1 MSIRRDARVIQKDLY
16 QSGREVK
23 SSPTTQEQL
32 KFVLSENRNCEPNR
46 SKMAATKV
54 NFPVRSD
61 HESGQTSK
69 KVTFFINGD
78 RNFKGQVMVITPR
91 RFRNV
96 DMLLNELCRLTHF
109 RDLPLGVRYLFSL
122 ESGTR
127 VDTLDQL
134 IDGKAYVCSSHSSLK
149 KVSYGGKPAIALWSS
164 KQHIDFPDIQRMPHN
179 ESKRRPVDVAP
190 VRGAEPSRRR
200 GFSDPRSN
208 PEDNN
213 RLIIKPKT
221 VQVIRNGSQKPR
233 PVVTALLNKRTAQNL
248 EQVLDE
254 VSNSLRNA
262 GGLSPPRKL
271 YSISGH
277 QIRDVLELFRDEN
290 NIFIAVGSEKF
301 SREDITDIME
311 DFEQRNS
318 KKEMAKRKQSRIG
331 NDGMSQSKQKNTKEH
346 EHLKPIGKSVNKPEE
361 NKLPKLPDIHK
372 KVENKPRPE
381 NINRTHVQGNSNP
394 KRVHLAKNTYE
405 RTPEKKP
412 TNSVKLPQIGNA
424 NLVSNSEKENVKNWD
439 LSRQNNEE
447 SDRVNESIEPFD
459 VREVDTTKPSRKVSV
474 SKKRDNDKID
484 RKTSRDDG
492 GITSEEEAKYGT
504 VTDKTVEDVYDMG
517 KKIGDGNFADVRVC
531 SHKITKKDF
540 ALKIVDKAKI
550 RGKEQMIRDEIDI
563 MRKCNHPNIVRMY
576 EDYDSTR
583 HIYLVMELI
592 KGGDLFD
599 AISSSVKFTETVTKN
614 YVKDIAKALAYL
626 HKRKIVHRDLKP
638 ENLLVHKKPSGEAIL
653 KLADFGLAMVVKSP
667 IFTVCGTPTY
677 VAPEILEETG
687 YGLKVD
693 MWAAGVI
700 TYIML
705 CGFPPFRS
713 AKKDQDELF
722 DLIMEGDYEFLSPY
736 WDKVSSEAKDL
747 ISKLLVVNH
756 NQRYSA
762 EEVLAH
768 PWVGGST
775 DVSLSREYLGQNPA
789 AKRRFKTAALAV
801 TGVKRFEKLTE
812 QFQRQRGE
820 KIIIT

>member
-1 MSIRRDARVIQKDLY
+1 
-16 QSGREVK
+16 
-23 SSPTTQEQL
+23 
-32 KFVLSENRNCEPNR
+32 
-46 SKMAATKV
+46 MAATKI
-54 NFPVRSD
+54 NFAVRSD
-61 HESGQTSK
+61 HEVSQTSK

-109 RDLPLGVRYLFSL
+109 KDLPLGVRYLFSL
-122 ESGTR
+122 ESGIR

-149 KVSYGGKPAIALWSS
+149 KISYGGKPAITIWSS
-164 KQHIDFPDIQRMPHN
+164 KQHIDLPDIQGMHHSEP
-179 ESKRRPVDVAP
+179 KRRPVGVTP
-190 VRGAEPSRRR
+190 VRGGVSSRRR
-200 GFSDPRSN
+200 GYSDPRSN
-208 PEDNN
+208 PGDNN

-233 PVVTALLNKRTAQNL
+233 PVVTVLLNKRTAQNL

-254 VSNSLRNA
+254 VSNSFGNT

-271 YSISGH
+271 YSTSGH
-277 QIRDVLELFRDEN
+277 QIRDVVELFRDEN

-301 SREDITDIME
+301 SRDDITDIIE

-318 KKEMAKRKQSRIG
+318 KKENAKRKQSRSG
-331 NDGMSQSKQKNTKEH
+331 NDGMSQSKQRNTKEH
-346 EHLKPIGKSVNKPEE
+346 EQLVGKSVHKAEE
-361 NKLPKLPDIHK
+361 NKLPRLPDIHE
-372 KVENKPRPE
+372 KVDNKQRPE
-381 NINRTHVQGNSNP
+381 NNNRTHLQGNSNP
-394 KRVHLAKNTYE
+394 KRVHRAKNVHE
-405 RTPEKKP
+405 RTAEKKP
-412 TNSVKLPQIGNA
+412 ANSVKLPQIGNA
-424 NLVSNSEKENVKNWD
+424 NLVSNSEKENVENRD
-439 LSRQNNEE
+439 VSRANNEE
-447 SDRVNESIEPFD
+447 NDRVNESNKPYN
-459 VREVDTTKPSRKVSV
+459 VRGEDATKPSRKVSV
-474 SKKRDNDKID
+474 SRKRENDKVD
-484 RKTSRDDG
+484 RKTSKDDS

-531 SHKITKKDF
+531 SDKITKKEF

-563 MRKCNHPNIVRMY
+563 MRRCKHPNIVRMY
-576 EDYDSTR
+576 EDYDSIR

-614 YVKDIAKALAYL
+614 YVKDIARALAYL

-638 ENLLVHKKPSGEAIL
+638 ENLLVHKKPSGQVIL
-653 KLADFGLAMVVKSP
+653 KLADFGLAMVVKAP

-722 DLIMEGDYEFLSPY
+722 DLIMDGDYEFLSPY
-736 WDKVSSEAKDL
+736 WDNVSSEAKNL

-756 NQRYSA
+756 NERYSA

-768 PWVGGST
+768 QWVGGPA

-789 AKRRFKTAALAV
+789 AKKKFKAAALAV
-801 TGVKRFEKLTE
+801 QGMKRFENLAE